1 MKEKNRF
8 SILLEHLTSMAN
20 IKNNVLAKAVQ
31 YDESY
36 ISKWISGKL
45 LPTEKSHENILRN
58 ISQCIVETLD
68 DDTLDTFLQEYQVA
82 NAEDLPSAIYDHLES
97 EYTYVKELQNATG
110 AEVATKIS
118 YYPELT
124 LDQFIFKM
132 KHPSLRKVQ
141 SLNVYAMVDILNV
154 DTNYQL
160 MIAEFNSMHNDRGL
174 VLPGVHFSLMIDLES
189 THPDSTYTACFLMN
203 LLSNLSNI
211 DFNLYCG
218 TQAQKKMVF
227 AIKDIYSVSGMLV
240 DQSHCL
246 AVTTIEDSSLS
257 TELYYKLRLLCSKEA
272 LLIRKSSIPE
282 MIRTYEYEH
291 SLFAQCPS
299 CLCGHLTEHFLP
311 TDLHDELV
319 DKYISEI
326 GKTNSLVLKKLHA
339 ITAQILATT
348 SVRALIYASVFTD
361 FTVTGELDFYGRRIH
376 LTPDQRLRYLKHLK
390 CLYETSAFLQLKILP
405 NGILSDYQHIP
416 RPTLLLA
423 DDFSYLRLKKNV
435 PDYNICIPN
444 KLILNQIFT
453 NFYNSIWES
462 DTCIAPDTHLT
473 HAIHSVE
480 ILKAESVIPHHP
492 RFDDY

>member
-20 IKNNVLAKAVQ
+20 LKNYVLAKSVQ

-45 LPTEKSHENILRN
+45 LPTEKNHEIILQN
-58 ISQCIVETLD
+58 ISQCIVDSLTD
-68 DDTLDTFLQEYQVA
+68 DNLHVFLEEYQVPDIS
-82 NAEDLPSAIYDHLES
+82 DLQTAIYDHLES
-97 EYTYVKELQNATG
+97 EYSYVKELQTTTG
-110 AEVATKIS
+110 SEVATKIS

-160 MIAEFNSMHNDRGL
+160 LIAEFNSMHNDRGL

-189 THPDSTYTACFLMN
+189 PHLDATYTAGFLMN

-227 AIKDIYSVSGMLV
+227 AIKDIYSLSGMLV

-246 AVTTIEDSSLS
+246 AVTTIEDASLS
-257 TELYYKLRLLCSKEA
+257 TELYYKLKLLCSKEA
-272 LLIRKSSIPE
+272 LLIRRTSIPE
-282 MIRTYEYEH
+282 MLRTYEYEH
-291 SLFAQCPS
+291 SLFAQNPS
-299 CLCGHLTEHFLP
+299 CLLGHFTEHFLP
-311 TDLHDELV
+311 ADLHTELINL
-319 DKYISEI
+319 YIDEI
-326 GKTNSLVLKKLHA
+326 GKTNIAALEKMHA
-339 ITAQILATT
+339 LTAQILATT
-348 SVRALIYASVFTD
+348 PVKALIYASVFTD
-361 FTVTGELDFYGRRIH
+361 FTVTGELDFYGRRIR

-390 CLYETSAFLQLKILP
+390 HLHEISDSLQLKILP
-405 NGILSDYQHIP
+405 NGLLSDYQHIP
-416 RPTLLLA
+416 RPTLFLA
-423 DDFSYLRLKKNV
+423 DDFSYLRLKKNT

-444 KLILNQIFT
+444 KLSLNQIFAE
-453 NFYNSIWES
+453 FYNTTWTS
-462 DTCIAPDTHLT
+462 DACLAPDAYLT

-480 ILKAESVIPHHP
+480 ILKAEFDSKHHA
-492 RFDDY
+492 RLEDF